1 MRKEKIRYEDF
12 VQELKERTEKELG
25 EKLEIRK
32 VSKPSGSYLG
42 IGYLLEN
49 DLVKCGPTYDTHP
62 LFAKYLTGKASIP
75 QIACELAG
83 EIRAVQE
90 SIHKRMWELEKI
102 IALVDC
108 YEDVRPYLKP
118 ELTGNIEELGE
129 IPFQLL
135 ADGLA
140 VVPTIFLEH
149 IGDCFQKIVIPKD
162 MLKSWNI
169 TEKQLFLDL
178 LSEEQEAADP
188 PVVEAIGNIA
198 FVKEM
203 EEMMGGAFPESF
215 FSAIRTLSKK
225 EAGAA
230 ISSVSKVCG
239 AGVIAYPSVQRQ
251 LAEIFPKGYY
261 IIPMSIHELLAFPEN
276 GSPQAGYWNEKIRM
290 VNRAG
295 FPAALVL
302 QEQAYHYDAENGVMT
317 ATEYDLLRY
326 GKTEAC

>member
-1 MRKEKIRYEDF
+1 MSKEKMRYEDF

-49 DLVKCGPTYDTHP
+49 DLMKCGPTYDTHP
-62 LFAKYLTGKASIP
+62 PFAKYLTGKATIP
-75 QIACELAG
+75 QIACELAD
-83 EIRAVQE
+83 EIRVVQE

-102 IALVDC
+102 VAMVDC

-118 ELTGNIEELGE
+118 ELTGKIEDLGE
-129 IPFQLL
+129 IPFRLL

-149 IGDCFQKIVIPKD
+149 IGDSFQKIVIPKD
-162 MLKSWNI
+162 MLKGWDI
-169 TEKQLFLDL
+169 TEEQLFLDL
-178 LSEEQEAADP
+178 LSEEQETADP

-198 FVKEM
+198 FAKEM
-203 EEMMGGAFPESF
+203 EELMGGSFPESL
-215 FSAIRTLSKK
+215 SSVISTLSQK
-225 EAGAA
+225 EAGVA

-239 AGVIAYPSVQRQ
+239 AGVIAYPSVQHQ
-251 LAEIFPKGYY
+251 LAEIFPKGCY
-261 IIPMSIHELLAFPEN
+261 IIPVSIHDLLAFPET

-290 VNRAG
+290 VKRAG
-295 FPAALVL
+295 FPPKLVL
-302 QEQAYHYDAENGVMT
+302 QDQAYHYDAVNGFMT
-317 ATEYDLLRY
+317 AAEHDMLLY
-326 GKTEAC
+326 GKTAVC